1 MRQLAEESS
10 VETASSAW
18 LLARPAA
25 TAASFIAAFLA
36 VRLVLMLAIGFGN
49 DEAYTLAG
57 ARTLHLSYF
66 DHPPLHIW
74 LAHVASLVVEETR
87 WVRLPFVLL
96 FAGTGWLLFLVTRH
110 LYGPQAAVWSVVALN
125 LSIFFTVSAGGW
137 VVPDGVLIFF
147 LLAAVQALLPV
158 LIPKQNGDKASPW
171 RAWLL
176 AGLWFGL
183 AGLSKY
189 NAILIALGLI
199 AFIITSPRHR
209 RWLAHPA
216 PYFGAL
222 VAFVI
227 LTPVLVWNAH
237 NGWASFAFQ
246 TSRGL
251 PQSALR
257 PAQVLAMLA
266 GEAAFLSPW
275 VAVPLAAALLGA
287 CRSQGRDADR
297 LLLALSLPAIVLF
310 SIAPLWSTRGLPHW
324 PMPGWLFVFPL
335 LGAWIEKRPS
345 RWFSPIKWAI
355 GSTVAF
361 AVVLVV
367 AVGLTAEGWASRGVA
382 ASGAGQDPTLESL
395 DWTALR
401 NADAVVAAHPA
412 FVVTTRWMDAGKIAL
427 ALGKDVQV
435 AIFSDDPRQFAFGP
449 AIDRFVGQ
457 DTLIIVPAPLLAQQL
472 PRLKPYFATLDPP
485 EHVWIGRHG
494 RDEVELGII
503 RAHGLLRPYPLPY
516 ASKASAT
523 VPPSVR
529 S

>member
-1 MRQLAEESS
+1 MGA
-10 VETASSAW
+10 ASSAW

-25 TAASFIAAFLA
+25 TAALIIAVFLA

-57 ARTLHLSYF
+57 ARALHLSYF

-74 LAHVASLVVEETR
+74 LAHVASLVVGETR

-96 FAGTGWLLFLVTRH
+96 FAGTGWLLFLITRH
-110 LYGPQAAVWSVVALN
+110 LYGPQSAVWSVLALN

-137 VVPDGVLIFF
+137 VVPDGVLIFS
-147 LLAAVQALLPV
+147 LLAAVHALLPV
-158 LIPKQNGDKASPW
+158 LTPKQNGDTASPW

-189 NAILIALGLI
+189 NAILIALGLV
-199 AFIITSPRHR
+199 AFIVASPRHR

-216 PYFGAL
+216 PYLGAL
-222 VAFVI
+222 VALVI
-227 LTPVLVWNAH
+227 LTPVLVWNAR
-237 NGWASFAFQ
+237 NGWVSFAFQ

-251 PQSALR
+251 PQSGLH
-257 PAQVLAMLA
+257 PVQVLAMMA

-275 VAVPLAAALLGA
+275 VVVPLVAALVGA
-287 CRSQGRDADR
+287 CRSPGRDADR
-297 LLLALSLPAIVLF
+297 LMLALSLPAIVIF

-324 PMPGWLFVFPL
+324 PMPGWLFVFPV
-335 LGAWIEKRPS
+335 LGAWVEKSHS
-345 RWFSPIKWAI
+345 RWFSPPKWAI

-382 ASGAGQDPTLESL
+382 ASGAGRDPTLESL

-401 NADAVVAAHPA
+401 NADAVVATHPA

-449 AIDRFVGQ
+449 SIDRFIGQ
-457 DTLIIVPAPLLAQQL
+457 DALVIVPAPLLAEQL
-472 PRLKPYFATLDPP
+472 PRLKPYFTTFDLP
-485 EHVWIGRHG
+485 EHVWLGRHG
-494 RDEVELGII
+494 RDEVELAIVP
-503 RAHGLLRPYPLPY
+503 AHGLLRPYPLPY
-516 ASKASAT
+516 PSTGSAT
-523 VPPSVR
+523 ESTGVR
-529 S
+529 P